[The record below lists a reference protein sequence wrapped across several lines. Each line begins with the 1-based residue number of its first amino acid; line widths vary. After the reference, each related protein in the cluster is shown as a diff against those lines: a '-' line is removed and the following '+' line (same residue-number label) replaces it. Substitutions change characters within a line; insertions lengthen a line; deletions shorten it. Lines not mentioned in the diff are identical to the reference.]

1 MHAASYIFWRVKYFG
16 GALLCDGVS
25 RIQFL
30 FILNVVNMPLRG
42 EKMKRL

>member
-16 GALLCDGVS
+16 EVLLCDELS

-30 FILNVVNMPLRG
+30 FILNVVNMPLRD